1 VGHRTAHR
9 LSSTQDYVAA
19 PRHINPDSLAA
30 STQAVISSTHKEDV
44 MPQEILTK
52 EEAKRLDRFHEL
64 NREIVAGY
72 KEAVSGQVRMLRAV
86 WEITR
91 DELWKLEYRK
101 FADWL
106 SFLYEAGVKYTA
118 RSTFYAIGAKLTY
131 KPAKLPPG

>member
-1 VGHRTAHR
+1 
-9 LSSTQDYVAA
+9 
-19 PRHINPDSLAA
+19 
-30 STQAVISSTHKEDV
+30 

-118 RSTFYAIGAKLTY
+118 RSTFYDKLGFVKKYKDIVGEDNAILLAAEYDGPLRLLETSQTVSFKKGGRGLTRRSSY
-131 KPAKLPPG
+131 